1 MVEAGGKGMGGGGG
15 AIIGGKGVAE
25 GPAASPTNRIAG
37 IVDVDHASRR
47 HVWLAVAYAVA
58 VVTRDAGHATL
69 TLPSTDRSP
78 PPRHLRIRDPARGM
92 AGECPSLGEVQ
103 CKDTHLADRPSV
115 IHIGPFVRVTAS
127 VVHDTAPAAVMQ
139 NWPAA
144 LE

>member
-1 MVEAGGKGMGGGGG
+1 MGFPMVEAGGKGMGGGGG

-78 PPRHLRIRDPARGM
+78 HLVTCAYAILRGVWLVSARVWARCNVKIPTWRTGPA
-92 AGECPSLGEVQ
+92 
-103 CKDTHLADRPSV
+103 
-115 IHIGPFVRVTAS
+115 
-127 VVHDTAPAAVMQ
+127 
-139 NWPAA
+139 
-144 LE
+144 